1 MKKRIIFLIFISL
14 FLTMKNVSA
23 GTLSWKNAT
32 QLSSNTFEFYLEASD
47 LNLNY
52 VSGIWEIEN
61 GKIIDITMNDGWIN
75 KTGNNNTFYYVHDG
89 IKSGNYKIATIKI
102 ELVAD
107 GKTKINQIDMG
118 SNKCLKDSYA
128 NYFSPSGTIIN
139 EQDYKKVCL
148 SNDASLKNLILSD
161 GTLSPSFQS
170 NITNYTTTV
179 SYQVNQLRYTPIL
192 NNQKAK
198 IISKNSCDLQVCSNQ
213 CEILIEAENG
223 DRKTYTITV
232 LRENE
237 TANPSLSNDASLKSL
252 IIHDGILFPNFEPS
266 NETYSTIVGFDIES
280 LTWNAT
286 PNHEKAKIISE
297 NHCSL
302 VVGENVCKIIVEAE
316 DKSQKTYMIY
326 VTRESE
332 KTNETINNDTS
343 IRDLTIENGILTEE
357 FDPKQKEYTIEIDES
372 VKTITLKYTMNA
384 NNISYTIPVV
394 IDKNNLSYDLVITS
408 LNNQHKNQYHFN
420 FVVKQKEEN
429 NPPSDSEPNPPINN
443 EDEIDNPQTGI
454 LLNKKTIL
462 SLLLLLIIASI
473 CLKKKNIINKI

>member
-1 MKKRIIFLIFISL
+1 
-14 FLTMKNVSA
+14 MKNVNA

-192 NNQKAK
+192 NNQ
-198 IISKNSCDLQVCSNQ
+198 
-213 CEILIEAENG
+213 
-223 DRKTYTITV
+223 
-232 LRENE
+232 
-237 TANPSLSNDASLKSL
+237 
-252 IIHDGILFPNFEPS
+252 
-266 NETYSTIVGFDIES
+266 
-280 LTWNAT
+280 
-286 PNHEKAKIISE
+286 KAKIISE

>member
-1 MKKRIIFLIFISL
+1 MKKRIIFLLFISL
-14 FLTMKNVSA
+14 FLTMKNVNA

-198 IISKNSCDLQVCSNQ
+198 IISKNSCDLQVGSNQ
-213 CEILIEAENG
+213 CEI
-223 DRKTYTITV
+223 
-232 LRENE
+232 
-237 TANPSLSNDASLKSL
+237 
-252 IIHDGILFPNFEPS
+252 F
-266 NETYSTIVGFDIES
+266 
-280 LTWNAT
+280 
-286 PNHEKAKIISE
+286 
-297 NHCSL
+297 
-302 VVGENVCKIIVEAE
+302 
-316 DKSQKTYMIY
+316 
-326 VTRESE
+326 
-332 KTNETINNDTS
+332 ETI
-343 IRDLTIENGILTEE
+343 
-357 FDPKQKEYTIEIDES
+357 
-372 VKTITLKYTMNA
+372 
-384 NNISYTIPVV
+384 
-394 IDKNNLSYDLVITS
+394 
-408 LNNQHKNQYHFN
+408 
-420 FVVKQKEEN
+420 
-429 NPPSDSEPNPPINN
+429 
-443 EDEIDNPQTGI
+443 
-454 LLNKKTIL
+454 
-462 SLLLLLIIASI
+462 
-473 CLKKKNIINKI
+473 